1 VTDLASVPD
10 THAPSAA
17 SPADGSGDPGNT
29 LRLTALVAHARFVPS
44 EAREAFADAAALI
57 ANDPRA
63 ILLRT
68 CHRVELYAV
77 DEPLDGAG
85 PLRLPVLPEGAV
97 RLDGIAAARHVFTVA
112 AGLDSVVVGEDQILH
127 QLRECLSDRHLPGAA
142 GCPVQV
148 GSPNRSAMGLHPVLE
163 RLFQIALHLGR
174 ETRSWREGP
183 PRSLADVALDRI
195 VPATGPVLGRRVLVV
210 GAGRMARLSALAAA
224 RQGATVLV
232 ANRSND
238 RAAALAYDASGQ
250 PAAFGP
256 AAPLPDVDAVIV
268 AIAATWPLS
277 GEARRDLLSGSQP
290 VVDLS
295 SPPALDAAT
304 RLALGD
310 RYTSVDDIAR
320 SPQDEL
326 RKRLRVRFERVLD
339 DAEQALAQWVRARA
353 SVPAIQALTDLA
365 EGHRAEE
372 LDRLFRRI
380 DLRAEDRE
388 LVEQMSHR
396 LVAGLLHA
404 PLVQL
409 RDDGTG
415 ELERA
420 ARTLFSL

>member
-1 VTDLASVPD
+1 MTDLASVPD

-17 SPADGSGDPGNT
+17 SPADGSGASAIITG
-29 LRLTALVAHARFVPS
+29 LTALVAHARFVPS
-44 EAREAFADAAALI
+44 EAREAFADAAALT
-57 ANDPRA
+57 ADDPRA

-85 PLRLPVLPEGAV
+85 PLRLPALPEGA
-97 RLDGIAAARHVFTVA
+97 RRYDGVAAARHVFTVA

-127 QLRECLSDRHLPGAA
+127 QLRECLSDRHLPGAV

-183 PRSLADVALDRI
+183 PRSLADVALDRV
-195 VPATGPVLGRRVLVV
+195 VPVTGPLLGRRVLVV

-224 RQGATVLV
+224 RQGAHVLV
-232 ANRSND
+232 ANRSSD
-238 RAAALAYDASGQ
+238 RAAALAYDAGGA

-256 AAPLPDVDAVIV
+256 AAPLPDVDAIVV
-268 AIAATWPLS
+268 AIAARWPLS
-277 GEARRDLLSGSQP
+277 AAARRELIAGPQP
-290 VVDLS
+290 VIDLS
-295 SPPALDAAT
+295 SPPALDAGT
-304 RLALGD
+304 RVALGD
-310 RYTSVDDIAR
+310 RYTSVDDLAR

-326 RKRLRVRFERVLD
+326 RKRLRIRFERVLD
-339 DAEQALAQWVRARA
+339 DAEQAFAQWVRARS

-365 EGHRAEE
+365 EERRAEE
-372 LDRLFRRI
+372 LERLFRRM

-404 PLVQL
+404 PLVRL